1 MDGKVLEGFKKD
13 FLFIK
18 EMGWIESHRTHN
30 TGIGKTFEDLV
41 GVYENN
47 NKLADYEDVLEL
59 KSQRELS
66 QSLITLFTLV
76 PTSPKKVM
84 SYIRDTY
91 GTVDGEFPNR
101 KIIHST
107 IPHSKFNR
115 YKELFGFKLELDEA
129 NKKLFLKIKNLKTD
143 KEEDITIFWDLDELK
158 KCVEIKCDY
167 IAYIKA
173 KSKKEEDKELFHF
186 DHVTVL
192 SGLAFNK
199 FLELIKNDVVVFDIR
214 YGVYRSGKKKGQSH
228 DHGPAFRIA
237 RRNLG
242 KAFEIMEF

>member
-1 MDGKVLEGFKKD
+1 MDGKILEGFKKD

-18 EMGWIESHRTHN
+18 EMEWVESRRTHN

-66 QSLITLFTLV
+66 QSLITLFTLA

-84 SYIRDTY
+84 THIRDTY
-91 GTVDGEFPNR
+91 GAVDGEFPNR

-107 IPHSKFNR
+107 IPHSKFNS
-115 YKELFGFKLELDEA
+115 YKGLFGFKLELDKA
-129 NKKLFLKIKNLKTD
+129 NKKLFLKIKNLNTD
-143 KEEDITIFWDLDELK
+143 KEEEITIFWDLDELK
-158 KCVEIKCDY
+158 KCVETKCDY

-186 DHVTVL
+186 DHATVL
-192 SGLAFNK
+192 SGLTFNK
-199 FLELIKNDVVVFDIR
+199 FLELIKSDVIIFDIR
-214 YGVYRSGKKKGQSH
+214 CGVYRSGKKKGQSH

-242 KAFEIMEF
+242 KAFEIMDL